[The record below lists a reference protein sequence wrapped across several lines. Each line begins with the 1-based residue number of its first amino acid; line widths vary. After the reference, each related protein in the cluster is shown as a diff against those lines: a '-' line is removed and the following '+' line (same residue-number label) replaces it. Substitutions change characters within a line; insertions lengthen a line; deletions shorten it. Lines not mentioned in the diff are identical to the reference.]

1 MDTLSLW
8 TPLLDVVGD
17 AICLLDANHTVL
29 NCNTATEIL
38 VGKRSDEICGQKCWA
53 IFHNLNG
60 VHPDCPFER
69 IMKTLERESS
79 EMQIDDKWYEVLLD
93 PIVDD
98 NGKLVSILHTLRS
111 IDDRKR
117 AELEMAKSAERFRLM
132 IDNAPYG
139 AHIYELTGDGQLIF
153 VGANSSADKILGVD
167 NSQFVGKTI
176 EQAFPDLVSTDVP
189 EAYRMVATT
198 GQPYSTES
206 ISYSDDKGIAGAF
219 EVCAFQTSPNHMT
232 ALFRDITEKKRHE
245 EELKK
250 SHFDTYIERE
260 RLAVTLRSIGD
271 GVITTDA
278 QGNVVFLNTVA
289 EQMTGWSSAEA
300 IGKPLTD
307 VFYIVN
313 EYTRMPCE
321 NPVEKVL
328 KTGLIVE
335 LANHTML
342 ISRDNREIILAD
354 SGAPIVDATGNIYG
368 VVLVFRD
375 ITEKQK
381 ILEAMHKA
389 QKLDSLGI
397 LAGGIAHDFNNLL
410 GGIFGYID
418 LALLDSKLPVK
429 VREYLGDSM
438 KVLSRAKNLT
448 QQLLTFSK
456 GGTPILKVGALD
468 RAVRDAALFALSGSS
483 VSCRFNFKENLW
495 SCEYDEN
502 QLAQAIENVVIN
514 AQQSMPSG
522 GVIDLYIENVVIG
535 PETNGLISPGR
546 YLKIAVRDYGIG
558 MPKELIAKIF
568 DPFFTT
574 KQRGHGLGLSTVYS
588 IVHKHDGFVD
598 VDSEP
603 GKGTTFFIYLPASK
617 RSAEVECPLAGEL
630 LQGSGRILVMD
641 DEEFIRNTLSTML
654 ARLGYQAFC
663 VNDGAAVLAEID
675 AAAAREE
682 KYDLIIL
689 DLTVAGGMGGKEAI
703 VQIRAQ
709 DSAIPVIVAS
719 GYSDDPVL
727 ANPLHYGFS
736 MSIAKPFT
744 LRDLGAA
751 LNGLLKNGLPAKK
764 PQ

>member
-1 MDTLSLW
+1 MNALSLW
-8 TPLLDVVGD
+8 TPLLDVLGD
-17 AICLLDANHTVL
+17 AICLLDTDHTVL

-38 VGKRSDEICGQKCWA
+38 VGKRSDEICGQKCWSV
-53 IFHNLNG
+53 FHNLNDM
-60 VHPDCPFER
+60 HPDCPFER
-69 IMKTLERESS
+69 IKKTLERESS
-79 EMQIDDKWYEVLLD
+79 EMQIEDKWYEVLLD
-93 PIVDD
+93 PIVDE

-117 AELEMAKSAERFRLM
+117 AELEMAKSAERFRSM

-139 AHIYELTGDGQLIF
+139 AHIYELKGDGQLIF
-153 VGANSSADKILGVD
+153 VGANSSADNILGLD
-167 NSQFVGKTI
+167 NSQFIGKTI
-176 EQAFPDLVSTDVP
+176 EKAFPDLVSTDVP
-189 EAYRMVATT
+189 EAYRMVAAT

-206 ISYSDDKGIAGAF
+206 ISYSDNQGIVGAF

-250 SHFDTYIERE
+250 SNFDTYIERE

-278 QGNVVFLNTVA
+278 RGNIVFLNTIA
-289 EQMTGWSSAEA
+289 EQMTGWTCAEA
-300 IGKPLTD
+300 IGKPLTE

-313 EYTRMPCE
+313 EYTRKPCE

-342 ISRDNREIILAD
+342 ITRDNREIILAD
-354 SGAPIVDATGNIYG
+354 SGAPIVDETGEIYG

-381 ILEAMHKA
+381 ILDAMHKA

-410 GGIFGYID
+410 GGIFGYIE
-418 LALLDSKLPVK
+418 LAMLDNPLPEK
-429 VREYLGDSM
+429 ARKYLGDSM
-438 KVLSRAKNLT
+438 KVLSRARSLT

-468 RAVRDAALFALSGSS
+468 ITVRDAALFALSGSS

-522 GVIDLYIENVVIG
+522 GVIDLDIENVVIG
-535 PETNGLISPGR
+535 PETNGLIRPGR
-546 YLKIAVRDYGIG
+546 YLKITVRDYGIG
-558 MPKELIAKIF
+558 MPKELLAKIF

-574 KQRGHGLGLSTVYS
+574 KQRGHGLGLSTLYS
-588 IVHKHDGFVD
+588 IVNKHDGFVD

-617 RSAEVECPLAGEL
+617 KSMEVECAPEGEL
-630 LQGSGRILVMD
+630 PQGSGRILVMD
-641 DEEFIRNTLSTML
+641 DEEFIRNTLSKML
-654 ARLGYQAFC
+654 DQLGYQAFC
-663 VNDGAAVLAEID
+663 VNDGAAALAEID
-675 AAAAREE
+675 AAAARGA
-682 KYDLIIL
+682 KYDVIIL

-703 VQIRAQ
+703 AHIRAQ

-719 GYSDDPVL
+719 GYSDDPVM

-744 LRDLGAA
+744 LRDLGTA
-751 LNGLLKNGLPAKK
+751 LGSLLKNSLPDKK